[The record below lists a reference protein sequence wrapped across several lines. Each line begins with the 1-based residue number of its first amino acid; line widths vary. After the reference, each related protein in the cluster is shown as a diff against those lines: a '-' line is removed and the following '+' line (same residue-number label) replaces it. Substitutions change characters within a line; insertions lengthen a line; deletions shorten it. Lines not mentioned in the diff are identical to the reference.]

1 MSDSSAI
8 AMKSAARLM
17 AVQAVYQSFTD
28 DKDMRLIAEE
38 YLHFRSGM
46 EVEGEKL
53 VEPDRELF
61 SAILR
66 GVSERRN
73 DLNELIAANH
83 KRDEEKKA
91 TLELLLQAILL
102 CGAYELMANVKTD
115 IGVIIN
121 DYVEV
126 TNAFYE
132 GGESKLVNAVLDAIS
147 KTIR

>member
-1 MSDSSAI
+1 MSNSSAI
-8 AMKSAARLM
+8 AMKSSARLM

-38 YLHFRSGM
+38 YLHYRSGM

-66 GVSERRN
+66 GVSERRDDIN
-73 DLNELIAANH
+73 DLINANY
-83 KRDEEKKA
+83 KRDETKGS
-91 TLELLLQAILL
+91 LELLLQSILL

-115 IGVIIN
+115 MPVIIN
-121 DYVEV
+121 DYVDV
-126 TNAFYE
+126 TRAFYE
-132 GGESKLVNAVLDAIS
+132 GGESKLINAILDSIA

>member
-1 MSDSSAI
+1 MSNSSAI

-38 YLHFRSGM
+38 YLHYRRGM
-46 EVEGEKL
+46 EVEGETM

-66 GVSERRN
+66 GVSERRGE
-73 DLNELIAANH
+73 LNELIDANH
-83 KRDEEKKA
+83 KRDA
-91 TLELLLQAILL
+91 TKGSLEMLLQSILL

-115 IGVIIN
+115 IPVIIN

-132 GGESKLVNAVLDAIS
+132 GGESRLVNAILDSIA

>member
-1 MSDSSAI
+1 MTHSSSAI
-8 AMKSAARLM
+8 AMKSASRLM

-46 EVEGEKL
+46 EVEGERL

-61 SAILR
+61 SAIVR
-66 GVSERRN
+66 GVSERRA
-73 DLNELIAANH
+73 DVSALIDANY
-83 KRDEEKKA
+83 KRDA
-91 TLELLLQAILL
+91 TRGSLELLLQSILL
-102 CGAYELMANVKTD
+102 CGAYELMANLQAD
-115 IGVIIN
+115 MPVIIN

-126 TNAFYE
+126 TRAFYDGKE
-132 GGESKLVNAVLDAIS
+132 PGLINAILDSIS